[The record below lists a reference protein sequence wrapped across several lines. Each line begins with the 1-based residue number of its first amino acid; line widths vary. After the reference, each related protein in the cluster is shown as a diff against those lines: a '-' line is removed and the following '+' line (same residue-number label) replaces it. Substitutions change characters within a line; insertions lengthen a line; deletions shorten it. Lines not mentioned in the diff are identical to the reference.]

1 LINNMQGVVMI
12 TIASMDTIGIGLN
25 DGAWQSLSRDA
36 AESLLRV
43 CSLPGADE
51 RTYTNVNIL
60 PTPSGRDLY
69 VRSSFSV

>member
-1 LINNMQGVVMI
+1 MI

-25 DGAWQSLSRDA
+25 DGAWKSLSRDA

-43 CSLPGADE
+43 CTLPRADE

-69 VRSSFSV
+69 VRTSLSM